1 MRSLN
6 MDSYP
11 DSANIAVVQELN
23 QIISLLET
31 QIPANP
37 QSPKNQRLAKG
48 LERELVKYFNSIER
62 AFPYSKLAGIYNQY
76 AEKE

>member
-1 MRSLN
+1 
-6 MDSYP
+6 MDSYQ

-23 QIISLLET
+23 QIISLLEA

-62 AFPYSKLAGIYNQY
+62 AFPYGKLSAIYNKY